1 MAVVKIK
8 PGAQPRLLDLMAAVG
23 NVAQALTSPAE
34 VWITSGMDS
43 LHSPNSLHYALRAID
58 VRTKNFPTP
67 QAKLDFVAA
76 LRVELGPDYDVL
88 LESIGQPQ
96 EHVHIEHDPD

>member
-23 NVAQALTSPAE
+23 NVAANLGAPPE

-58 VRTKNFPTP
+58 IRTKNFPT
-67 QAKLDFVAA
+67 AGSKRAFMAA
-76 LRVELGPDYDVL
+76 LQAELGPDYDVI
-88 LESIGQPQ
+88 LEYEGQPQ
-96 EHVHIEHDPD
+96 EHIHAEADPA

>member
-23 NVAQALTSPAE
+23 NVAQTLTSPPE

-67 QAKLDFVAA
+67 ASKQKFVAD
-76 LRVELGPDYDVL
+76 LKVELGPDYDVI
-88 LESIGQPQ
+88 LEYEGQPQ
-96 EHVHIEHDPD
+96 